1 MLSREPGRFFV
12 PTKRAPNAVH
22 FVGHHRFAI
31 AGSTEYNT
39 PLALPARDC
48 FRGGTD
54 EKRIIHW
61 CFTER
66 AEVFCFVTER
76 AEQLLHFFFVSETGV
91 IGAEGNFH
99 QTRITRI
106 RTKW

>member
-12 PTKRAPNAVH
+12 PTKRASNAVH

-31 AGSTEYNT
+31 AGSPEYNA
-39 PLALPARDC
+39 PLAFPAHDC
-48 FRGGTD
+48 FGCWPN
-54 EKRIIHW
+54 EERIIHW
-61 CFTER
+61 FFTER

-76 AEQLLHFFFVSETGV
+76 AEQLLHFFFVSETSM
-91 IGAEGNFH
+91 IGAERNFH